1 MEISLNQNILT
12 IITEKKTVIFSPEW
26 LEIDGLK
33 IEMPGEYEKSGVLLQ
48 TRLIGENLVHELQ
61 VERKIIGYV
70 PAEIL
75 EPTDALI
82 AFFEDL
88 DVLLISG
95 SKSDIQIFEA
105 LEARVVIPYG
115 EFRDGFL
122 QSIGQA
128 SLEAVDKYKSKETDF
143 SGESTVF
150 VKLA

>member
-1 MEISLNQNILT
+1 
-12 IITEKKTVIFSPEW
+12 
-26 LEIDGLK
+26 
-33 IEMPGEYEKSGVLLQ
+33 MPGEYEKSGVLLQ
-48 TRLIGENLVHELQ
+48 TRLIGEQLVHELQ
-61 VERKIIGYV
+61 VERKIVGYV

-75 EPTDALI
+75 EPSDALI
-82 AFFEDL
+82 AFFDDL

-105 LEARVVIPYG
+105 LEARVVVPYG

-122 QSIGQA
+122 QSVGQA
-128 SLEAVDKYKSKETDF
+128 SLEAVDKYKSKEADF

>member
-1 MEISLNQNILT
+1 
-12 IITEKKTVIFSPEW
+12 
-26 LEIDGLK
+26 
-33 IEMPGEYEKSGVLLQ
+33 MPGEYEKSGVLLQ